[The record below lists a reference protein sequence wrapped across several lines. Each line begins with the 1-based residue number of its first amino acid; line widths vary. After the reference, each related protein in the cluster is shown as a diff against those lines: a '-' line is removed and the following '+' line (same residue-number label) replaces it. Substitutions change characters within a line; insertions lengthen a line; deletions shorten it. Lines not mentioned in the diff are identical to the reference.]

1 MQKTKKSTFPYRLLL
16 IGLSAAAFLAL
27 CIVARQ
33 SATMGSLERA
43 IFTTLYDT
51 SDQLGIFALL
61 ITQLGNAW
69 VLIAI
74 VGLLFVL
81 KWRPDPALTVLRAG
95 LLAYILATVAKLAVG
110 RPRPP
115 LLIEDVISRE
125 IVVRGFGF
133 PSGHVAL
140 ATAVSLALLPYVPK
154 RLWWLP
160 IPWICLV
167 AWSRLYLGVHT
178 PLDVLGGFFLGLCVA
193 LATTYLPWGVE
204 KSPKK

>member
-1 MQKTKKSTFPYRLLL
+1 M
-16 IGLSAAAFLAL
+16 
-27 CIVARQ
+27 CWVATH
-33 SATMGSLERA
+33 SVTMGPLEKS
-43 IFTTLYDT
+43 IFTTLYDA

-69 VLIAI
+69 VLIAV

-81 KWRPDPALTVLRAG
+81 KWRPDPALAVLRAG
-95 LLAYILATVAKLAVG
+95 LFAYIIAFIAKYAVG

-115 LLIEDVISRE
+115 LLMNDVMSRE

-140 ATAVSLALLPYVPK
+140 ATAVSLALLPYLPR

-160 IPWICLV
+160 VPWIGLV

-178 PLDVLGGFFLGLCVA
+178 PLDVLGGFCLGVFVA
-193 LATTYLPWGVE
+193 LAAVYIPWGVE
-204 KSPKK
+204 KSIKK

>member
-1 MQKTKKSTFPYRLLL
+1 MSQTKKSAFPYKPLVV
-16 IGLSAAAFLAL
+16 GLSAAAFLILCGVAL
-27 CIVARQ
+27 Q
-33 SATMGSLERA
+33 SATMGPLEKS
-43 IFTTLYDT
+43 IFTTLYDA

-81 KWRPDPALTVLRAG
+81 KWRPEPALTVLRAG
-95 LLAYILATVAKLAVG
+95 LLSYILATVAKVLVG

-115 LLIEDVISRE
+115 LLLEEVISRE

-140 ATAVSLALLPYVPK
+140 ATAVSLALLPYLPK

-160 IPWICLV
+160 VPWIILV

-178 PLDVLGGFFLGLCVA
+178 PLDVLAGFCLGVFVA
-193 LATTYLPWGVE
+193 AASTYIPVE
-204 KSPKK
+204 KFAKR

>member
-1 MQKTKKSTFPYRLLL
+1 
-16 IGLSAAAFLAL
+16 
-27 CIVARQ
+27 
-33 SATMGSLERA
+33 MGSFEKS
-43 IFTTLYDT
+43 IFTALYDT
-51 SDQLGIFALL
+51 SDQLGVFALI

-95 LLAYILATVAKLAVG
+95 LLAYILATGAKVLVG

-115 LLIEDVISRE
+115 LLLEDVMSRE

-140 ATAVSLALLPYVPK
+140 ATAVSLALLPYLPK

-160 IPWICLV
+160 VPWVALV

-178 PLDVLGGFFLGLCVA
+178 PLDVVGGFCLGVFVA
-193 LATTYLPWGVE
+193 TASTYIPVE
-204 KSPKK
+204 KLTKR